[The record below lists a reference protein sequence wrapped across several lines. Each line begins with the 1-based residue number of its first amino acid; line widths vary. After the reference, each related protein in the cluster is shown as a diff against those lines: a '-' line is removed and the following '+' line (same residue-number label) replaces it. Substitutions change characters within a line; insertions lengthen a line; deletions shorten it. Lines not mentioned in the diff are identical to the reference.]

1 MAEALDFAVKG
12 KVKADIELQPLSE
25 INAIFKRLED
35 GDVAARV
42 VIEYK

>member
-1 MAEALDFAVKG
+1 
-12 KVKADIELQPLSE
+12 VKADVELQPLSE
-25 INAIFKRLED
+25 INNIFKRLER